1 MIQNRRA
8 GALGAAARG
17 ILAIGASVFLA
28 GCISMA
34 EFRKLEYEVNKLKIG
49 GAQAPSDGVADL
61 RAEVEALRAEVAG
74 LGGRVEV
81 AEHETRRALEEA
93 EAARLEAARAV
104 SPPAQAPDGTE
115 LPSQADEPPP
125 GASSEELATYR
136 DAYDAWRSDDNDE
149 CIDRFSRFLQSFPA
163 SLYAD
168 DASYWLADCHYKNG
182 DYKNAIL
189 RFDDVANRHPDSD
202 KAPEALYRQGEAL
215 LQLGP
220 GFNKAAQGA
229 FQRIVA
235 EYPDSRRAQPAAD
248 QLELLGASG

>member
-93 EAARLEAARAV
+93 ETARLAQVNQTMRAEHV
-104 SPPAQAPDGTE
+104 TSGCACRVYGRE
-115 LPSQADEPPP
+115 
-125 GASSEELATYR
+125 GSSLG
-136 DAYDAWRSDDNDE
+136 
-149 CIDRFSRFLQSFPA
+149 F
-163 SLYAD
+163 
-168 DASYWLADCHYKNG
+168 
-182 DYKNAIL
+182 
-189 RFDDVANRHPDSD
+189 FD
-202 KAPEALYRQGEAL
+202 
-215 LQLGP
+215 
-220 GFNKAAQGA
+220 
-229 FQRIVA
+229 
-235 EYPDSRRAQPAAD
+235 
-248 QLELLGASG
+248 